1 MKKTSGVLKD
11 IGMEAQLQDLDETIL
26 DLQEGTQNASMISSS
41 LGENIGGVD
50 ADDEAL
56 QEELNALLQDEYC
69 PTPLQ
74 APVTK
79 NKLSDKTEAAVKPQA
94 VVVETPDLA
103 STEESTVVGENA
115 STAPEEDAGA
125 MVAT

>member
-56 QEELNALLQDEYC
+56 QEELNALLEEEYY
-69 PTPLQ
+69 PVPLQ

-79 NKLSDKTEAAVKPQA
+79 NKLSDKPEAVVKPQA
-94 VVVETPDLA
+94 VVEETPDLA
-103 STEESTVVGENA
+103 GTDKSTVVGENA
-115 STAPEEDAGA
+115 STAAEEDAGEI
-125 MVAT
+125 VAT